1 MSWLEKLDEPLVITT
16 GDGEQ
21 YQPLWRN
28 AKKLNE
34 YNIAEFEF
42 RNLKGTLV
50 DRGEPLGRK
59 FDCEF
64 YFTGEDHIDTA
75 SAFEKSAEDKRPWTI
90 RHPYYGSITVQ
101 PSSLLFDNS
110 DSNLTRITGTLLET
124 ITEVNPRTSIDPI
137 DSIRITKINLDATF
151 EAALTT
157 TPTGSDVVAMTAA
170 NKKNYNLSVPI
181 IKLPK
186 QFEEFNYAFNQ
197 ANSFVNTATATPLL
211 AIRSTIRLISLPASF
226 AGSVQDRVNLLNE
239 QFKSLTQTVSGM
251 VNPSSKQIY
260 QGMAGSILSSMCLA
274 ASTPEEN
281 DYGYAN
287 SVINIMDV
295 ISGVYRQILADLD
308 TLQTDN
314 GGSPQSYIASAQALI
329 ELNALVNL
337 TIANLFSIA
346 LGARKERIIYTDAPT
361 NLIIITHRFYGL
373 DPGDVNLNEMRIN
386 NNLSM
391 AELLQIPK
399 GRKIVYY
406 I

>member
-1 MSWLEKLDEPLVITT
+1 MSWLEKLDEPLIITT

-28 AKKLNE
+28 AKKLCE

-75 SAFEKSAEDKRPWTI
+75 AAFEKSADDKRPWTI

-101 PSSLLFDNS
+101 PSSLLYDNS
-110 DSNLTRITGTLLET
+110 DGNVTKITGTLLET
-124 ITEVNPRTSIDPI
+124 ITEVNPRTSVDPI
-137 DSIRITKINLDATF
+137 DSIRISKINLDTTF
-151 EAALTT
+151 ETALTA
-157 TPTGSDVVAMTAA
+157 TPTGKDVVSMKAA

-186 QFEEFNYAFNQ
+186 QVEEYNFAFNQ

-211 AIRSTIRLISLPASF
+211 AIRSTIRLISLPATF

-239 QFKSLTQTVSGM
+239 QFKALSQTVVGL
-251 VNPSSKQIY
+251 VDPSSKQIY

-274 ASTPEEN
+274 ASTPEDK

-287 SVINIMDV
+287 SVINVMDT
-295 ISGVYRQILADLD
+295 ISGVYRQLLADLD
-308 TLQTDN
+308 TIQTEN
-314 GGSPQSYIASAQALI
+314 GGSPISYIANAQALI
-329 ELNALVNL
+329 ELNALVNI
-337 TIANLFSIA
+337 TVANLFSIA
-346 LGARKERIIYTDAPT
+346 LGARKERIVYTDVPT

-373 DPGDVNLNEMRIN
+373 DPDDNNLEEMRVN
-386 NNLSM
+386 NNLSRS
-391 AELLQIPK
+391 ELIQIPK